1 MNDRSFY
8 LQRLHAEGPLF
19 LRVLR
24 AVPAD
29 RLDYAPHPAAPTAG
43 EILNTLAQEHRI
55 CCELVATG
63 VAEWR
68 KVPPGTHADSVSLFE
83 KAWAMLQEKVSYLDD
98 TAWHRDGRFR
108 SGEKEYP
115 GQPVGQFLW
124 YILFDAIHHRGQL
137 TTYIRPMGGRVPS
150 VYGPSGDDTGKKS

>member
-1 MNDRSFY
+1 M
-8 LQRLHAEGPLF
+8 
-19 LRVLR
+19 
-24 AVPAD
+24 
-29 RLDYAPHPAAPTAG
+29 
-43 EILNTLAQEHRI
+43 
-55 CCELVATG
+55 
-63 VAEWR
+63 
-68 KVPPGTHADSVSLFE
+68 
-83 KAWAMLQEKVSYLDD
+83 SYLDD

-150 VYGPSGDDTGKKS
+150 VYGPSGDDTGTK

>member
-29 RLDYAPHPAAPTAG
+29 RLDYAPHAAAPTAG

-68 KVPPGTHADSVSLFE
+68 KVPPGTHTESGPLREGVGHAAGQGELPRR
-83 KAWAMLQEKVSYLDD
+83 
-98 TAWHRDGRFR
+98 HRLAPR
-108 SGEKEYP
+108 
-115 GQPVGQFLW
+115 
-124 YILFDAIHHRGQL
+124 
-137 TTYIRPMGGRVPS
+137 RPLPLR
-150 VYGPSGDDTGKKS
+150 